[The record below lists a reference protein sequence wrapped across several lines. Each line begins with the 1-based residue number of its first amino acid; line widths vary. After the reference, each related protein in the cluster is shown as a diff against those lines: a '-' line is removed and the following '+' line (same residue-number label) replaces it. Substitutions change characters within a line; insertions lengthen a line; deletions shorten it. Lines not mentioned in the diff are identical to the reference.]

1 MFTNWDQIESWIRD
15 NQFVHWVFYEK
26 NPNES
31 GDKDNIKIADSNYYT
46 GDFEDKL
53 AMTKKYITLNGGV
66 AFGIGFKTP
75 NTTQGGTVCKVRLE
89 PEVQMAQPAN
99 GVGMPSQTIGEL
111 RESLRKELQA
121 EWDKKECEKMRK
133 DLEAD
138 RKAFEAE
145 KQSAMGFLVGYLA
158 PLGKAFLQKK
168 VAGVDTAAPVEAE
181 PVHPIVAKEV
191 AAPVP
196 GSQAEQ
202 EPFTDEEADKLYNL
216 LARFKKVEPQ
226 YMQLIEAVVTMAETG
241 NPMYGAAKGVLIKE

>member
-15 NQFVHWVFYEK
+15 NQFVHWVFFK
-26 NPNES
+26 GNPNDRE
-31 GDKDNIKIADSNYYT
+31 DKANDKIADSNYYT
-46 GDFEDKL
+46 GGDEDKL
-53 AMTKKYITLNGGV
+53 AMTKKYLMLHGGH
-66 AFGIGFKTP
+66 AYGLGFKSP
-75 NTTQGGTVCKVRLE
+75 NTTQGGTICEVRLD
-89 PEVQMAQPAN
+89 PEIQVAAPAS
-99 GVGMPSQTIGEL
+99 GVGIPPQSIGEL
-111 RESLRKELQA
+111 RESLRKELQT

-202 EPFTDEEADKLYNL
+202 DPFTDEEADKLYDL

-226 YMQLIEAVVTMAETG
+226 YMQLIEAVVEMAEKGDQTYTMA
-241 NPMYGAAKGVLIKE
+241 KGFLIK